1 MSPVGE
7 RDVIRMGIP
16 RELLGKFYEKWG
28 IFWLDLG
35 NFDICGWQH
44 WSGDVSAV
52 DLTSSVKRKKRFFV
66 KRSSESIKSTRQPRT
81 QGRSYATL
89 TLLRKFILHGVS
101 LAYDK

>member
-52 DLTSSVKRKKRFFV
+52 DLTSSVKR
-66 KRSSESIKSTRQPRT
+66 SSDQVNSAT
-81 QGRSYATL
+81 SYPGSYIRYPDATP
-89 TLLRKFILHGVS
+89 
-101 LAYDK
+101 

>member
-35 NFDICGWQH
+35 NFVICGWQH

-66 KRSSESIKSTRQPRT
+66 KRSSDQVNSAT
-81 QGRSYATL
+81 SYRGSYIRYPDATP
-89 TLLRKFILHGVS
+89 
-101 LAYDK
+101 